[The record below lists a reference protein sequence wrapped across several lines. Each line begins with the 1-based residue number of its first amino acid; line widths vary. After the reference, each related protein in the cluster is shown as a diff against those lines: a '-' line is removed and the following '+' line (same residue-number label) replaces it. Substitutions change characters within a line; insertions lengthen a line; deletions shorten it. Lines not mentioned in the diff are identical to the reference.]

1 MGLYPWG
8 SYKSA
13 GIKKEQTFL
22 KKSLKRPTYDIQILF
37 PFTKTQNMT
46 HVS

>member
-8 SYKSA
+8 SYESA

-22 KKSLKRPTYDIQILF
+22 KKSK
-37 PFTKTQNMT
+37 KTNI
-46 HVS
+46 